1 MTACILTV
9 LSCVVN
15 FAARGRSKSTTWC
28 CREQQLCDPVAS
40 GVDVWLI
47 SEGYGTGLGHYK
59 PSGIPQ
65 WGIETACFIIGHSS
79 I

>member
-1 MTACILTV
+1 MHFDSALVCGEFCCAGKVKKHHVV
-9 LSCVVN
+9 LS
-15 FAARGRSKSTTWC
+15 
-28 CREQQLCDPVAS
+28 QQLCDPVAS
-40 GVDVWLI
+40 GIDVWLI